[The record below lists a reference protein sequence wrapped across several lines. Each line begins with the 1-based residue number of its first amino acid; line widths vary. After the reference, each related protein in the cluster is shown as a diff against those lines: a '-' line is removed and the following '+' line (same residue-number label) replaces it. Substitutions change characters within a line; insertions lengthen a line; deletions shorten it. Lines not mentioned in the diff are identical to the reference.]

1 LSGGSSEEDATLNLN
16 AMNLLDARKP
26 WTLTFSYGRAL
37 QSTCLKTWGGKP
49 ENKDAAQKVLLGR
62 AKANSEAQLG
72 KYKVSGT
79 PSKSLYE
86 SHYMNLDQAT
96 CKELIETAKAITA
109 PGKGILAADEST
121 ATCGKRLASIN
132 VENTEENR
140 SFYRGLL
147 LGTKGLGE
155 YISGSILYEETL
167 YQKAPDGTPMVDLMA
182 KEGILPGIKVDKGLV
197 PMWGSNG
204 EQSTQ
209 GLDGLLKRCQ
219 DYYKAG
225 ARFAKWRA
233 VLTIDPKTNKPS
245 PLSIQETAHSLARYA
260 TICQEAKLVPIV
272 EPEILQEGDHDIITC
287 AKVTKEVLSVV
298 FKALADHHVL
308 LEGCLLKPN
317 MVTPGSSSTE
327 KASPEDIA
335 LMTVKTLQSTVPPS
349 LNGVVF
355 LSGGSSEEDATL
367 NLNAMNVLD
376 TRKPWTLTFS
386 YGRALQSTCLKTWGG
401 KPENKDAAQKVLL
414 GRAKANS
421 EAQLGKYKPAAGDV
435 TKGSKPRTVLLA
447 TEKPF
452 AAQAVTDITNICEAA
467 GYTLKRLEKYTEEQQ
482 LLDAVA
488 DVDAVI
494 IRSDIASAKVM
505 DAGKNLKLI
514 VRAGAGYDN
523 IDLPAAA
530 ERDIIT
536 MNTPGANANAVA
548 ELAFGM
554 MIENARNHWD
564 GSSGY
569 ELMGKS
575 LAVYGFGAVARNL
588 HRIAKGFG
596 MKFAA
601 YDPYLTKE
609 QIEGAGATYCAKVE
623 DLFSSQFVS
632 LHCPAT
638 AETKSSINY
647 ALLSKMPKNAVLVN
661 TARPEVVH
669 EEDLKK
675 MLQERTDF
683 AYVADVP
690 PKNLADLHANPDM
703 AKRVFVTKKKMGAQ
717 TSEANSNAGTQAA
730 MQIVGFFERGEKRGQ
745 VKP

>member
-1 LSGGSSEEDATLNLN
+1 LSLRLLRQLTLVS
-16 AMNLLDARKP
+16 
-26 WTLTFSYGRAL
+26 TLKMPAHCY
-37 QSTCLKTWGGKP
+37 QVK
-49 ENKDAAQKVLLGR
+49 
-62 AKANSEAQLG
+62 
-72 KYKVSGT
+72 
-79 PSKSLYE
+79 
-86 SHYMNLDQAT
+86 LDQAT
-96 CKELIETAKAITA
+96 CTELVETAKKIVA

-147 LGTKGLGE
+147 LGAEGLGE
-155 YISGSILYEETL
+155 YISGAILFEETL

-197 PMWGSNG
+197 PMWGTDG
-204 EQSTQ
+204 EQATQ

-233 VLTIDPKTNKPS
+233 VLSIDAKTGKPS
-245 PLSIQETAHSLARYA
+245 QLSIKETAKSLARYA

-272 EPEILQEGDHDIITC
+272 EPEILAEGDHDIVKS
-287 AKVTKEVLSVV
+287 AKVTEEVLATV

-317 MVTPGSSSTE
+317 MVTPGTTCTE
-327 KASPEDIA
+327 KASAEDIA
-335 LMTVKTLQSTVPPS
+335 YMTVKTLQYTAPPS
-349 LNGVVF
+349 LCGVTF
-355 LSGGSSEEDATL
+355 LSGGQSEEEASA
-367 NLNAMNVLD
+367 NLNAMNLLNTD
-376 TRKPWTLTFS
+376 KPWTLTFS
-386 YGRALQSTCLKTWGG
+386 YGRALQATCLKTWGG
-401 KPENKDAAQKVLL
+401 KPENKEAAQKILME
-414 GRAKANS
+414 RAKANS
-421 EAQLGKYKPAAGDV
+421 EAQLGKY
-435 TKGSKPRTVLLA
+435 TKSETKSVSSTKNAEPKTVLLA

-452 AAQAVTDITNICEAA
+452 AAGAVTDIENTCKEA
-467 GYTLKRLEKYTEEQQ
+467 GYTLKKLEKYTEEQQ

-530 ERDIIT
+530 ERNIIT

-554 MIENARNHWD
+554 MITNARNHWD

-588 HRIAKGFG
+588 HRIAKAFN
-596 MKFAA
+596 MKFSA

-609 QIEGAGATYCAKVE
+609 QIEGAGAIYCAKVE
-623 DLFSSQFVS
+623 DLFNSQFVS

-638 AETKSSINY
+638 AETKNSINFS
-647 ALLSKMPKNAVLVN
+647 LLSKMPKNAVLVN

-675 MLQERTDF
+675 ILEERKDF
-683 AYVADVP
+683 SYVADVP
-690 PKNLADLHANPDM
+690 PKNLDVLHALPDGS
-703 AKRVFVTKKKMGAQ
+703 KRVFVTKKKMGAQ
-717 TSEANSNAGTQAA
+717 TAEANSNAGTQAA
-730 MQIVGFFERGEKRGQ
+730 QQIVGFFQRGEMRGQ
-745 VKP
+745 VKA